1 MKSIAEV
8 IGRGIAFVPGLV
20 VWGMLLA
27 IQPLSLIGA
36 DLLGVYFFPTEW
48 EVGGTKIDVGD
59 VAIGGLLVLMI
70 FGGVYRSPKNIPFL
84 WAWVLLGVLR
94 SLSYLNAPLSQD
106 YLSDPLAVTYQVYRY
121 GWKPILFYPIVFLLL
136 KDRKQIQIIF
146 GLAIASACL
155 FGLQGMFEGINGKEA
170 KGPFSSKN
178 AFGGAL
184 LLPLV
189 FSFGGMITAK
199 DWIRRGLYGGA
210 FLLLVRILLLSASR
224 GALVGMVI
232 GLGVYGCGMLF
243 TAEGRRWIARLALAG
258 VLGAGLLVAVK
269 PNILESPAIAHM
281 MTASDGSEDQNLKWR
296 VELRW
301 PHFINRL
308 QKRPWLGFG
317 TDVDLKLGTWG
328 NTPHNGYLSLAVTFG
343 IPAALIY
350 LLFIGYGAITSMR
363 LFFGGRD
370 PTDRS
375 FGLVALAGIAA
386 ISVHNIIDAILLI
399 GYTANVWWMI
409 VATTALVLYRE
420 RGFADEPA
428 AVDSDAAESDPAWAG
443 RAPAGSHA

>member
-1 MKSIAEV
+1 MKQIAEV
-8 IGRGIAFVPGLV
+8 IGRGIALAPGVV
-20 VWGMLLA
+20 VWGLLLL
-27 IQPLSLIGA
+27 IQPMSLIGV

-48 EVGGTKIDVGD
+48 EVGGTKIDIGD
-59 VAIGGLLVLMI
+59 VAIGGLFLLML
-70 FGGVYRSPKNIPFL
+70 FGGVYRSPKRIPFL
-84 WAWVLLGVLR
+84 WAWVLLGIVR
-94 SLSYLNAPLSQD
+94 SISYLNAPLSQD
-106 YLSDPLAVTYQVYRY
+106 YLSDPLAVSYQIYRY
-121 GWKPILFYPIVFLLL
+121 GWKPILYYPIVFLLL
-136 KDRKQIQIIF
+136 KDREQVRMAF
-146 GLAIASACL
+146 GFAIASACL
-155 FGLQGMFEGINGKEA
+155 FGLQGMQEGINGKEA

-189 FSFGGMITAK
+189 FSFGGLITAK
-199 DWIRRGLYGGA
+199 DWLRRALYGGA
-210 FLLLVRILLLSASR
+210 FLLLVRVILLSASR

-232 GLGVYGCGMLF
+232 GLGIYGAGMMF
-243 TAEGRRWIARLALAG
+243 TAEGRQWVARLALAG
-258 VLGAGLLVAVK
+258 IVGAGLLVVAK

-281 MTASDGSEDQNLKWR
+281 MTTSDGAEDQNLKWR
-296 VELRW
+296 MELRW
-301 PHFINRL
+301 PHFLERL
-308 QKRPWLGFG
+308 QKRPWFGFG

-343 IPAALIY
+343 VPALLIY
-350 LLFIGYGAITSMR
+350 LLFLGYGAITSLR

-409 VATTALVLYRE
+409 VATTALVLHGE
-420 RGFADEPA
+420 RGFANEPA
-428 AVDSDAAESDPAWAG
+428 KAGAKPVEPDPSWAG